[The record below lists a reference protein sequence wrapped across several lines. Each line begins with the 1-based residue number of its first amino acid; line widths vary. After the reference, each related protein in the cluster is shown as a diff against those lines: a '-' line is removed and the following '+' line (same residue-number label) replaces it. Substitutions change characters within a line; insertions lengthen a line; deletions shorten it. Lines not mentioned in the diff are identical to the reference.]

1 MSSTLSKA
9 RGVRPT
15 APRARRRRASR
26 SWGTWLTQVVIVL
39 ILLGAWQLLSGPV
52 IDPLFISSPSA
63 VIHRMIT
70 LAQENV
76 LLPNAWVTFSQS
88 LVGFVVGAVLG
99 IFIGNVMGL
108 VRIFGKVGSPFVTFF
123 YTLPRIAIA
132 PLFVIWLGVGFS
144 FKAAFVAFVVVF
156 IFITPTYAGL
166 RDLDEDMIAGI
177 RVMGGSRLTAYRM
190 AVLPQQVLWIS
201 TTIKL
206 ALPTAVATDIVAE
219 FVAANQGLGYLMN
232 SAAGTLDTASL
243 LAEVVFVSVVVTVV
257 IGLLAIGERWWFR
270 WQVRA

>member
-15 APRARRRRASR
+15 APRARRGKAAR
-26 SWGTWLTQVVIVL
+26 SWGTWVTQVVIVL

-70 LAQENV
+70 LAQEDV

-88 LVGFVVGAVLG
+88 LVGFAVGAVLG

-108 VRIFGKVGSPFVTFF
+108 VRIFGTVSSPFVTFF

-132 PLFVIWLGVGFS
+132 PLFVIWLKGRLQLQGRLRRVRGEL
-144 FKAAFVAFVVVF
+144 F
-156 IFITPTYAGL
+156 IFHHPDLRRAPRPRRGHDRGHQGHGRQPPDRLPHGGPCRSRCCGSPPRSSWPCPPRWPPISWPSSSRPTRA
-166 RDLDEDMIAGI
+166 
-177 RVMGGSRLTAYRM
+177 S
-190 AVLPQQVLWIS
+190 
-201 TTIKL
+201 
-206 ALPTAVATDIVAE
+206 AT
-219 FVAANQGLGYLMN
+219 
-232 SAAGTLDTASL
+232 
-243 LAEVVFVSVVVTVV
+243 
-257 IGLLAIGERWWFR
+257 
-270 WQVRA
+270 